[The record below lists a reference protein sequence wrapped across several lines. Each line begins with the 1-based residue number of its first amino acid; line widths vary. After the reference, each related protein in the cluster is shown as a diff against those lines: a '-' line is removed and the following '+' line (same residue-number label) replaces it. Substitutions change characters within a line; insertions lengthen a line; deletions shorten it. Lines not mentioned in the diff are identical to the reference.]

1 MLNTARRRAAPRAT
15 SSTVGYNR
23 GGIIQ
28 VDPDADLISKIKTA
42 WRIFFPERERPLS
55 PKEEGKKRLRMILVA
70 DRYILLTSLFKSFLR
85 CKPCLIPPSLSK
97 EHDIPC
103 PSPLL

>member
-1 MLNTARRRAAPRAT
+1 MLANRSSDAALDPEATIMLNTARRRAAPRAT

-70 DRYILLTSLFKSFLR
+70 DRYILLTHVFLYL
-85 CKPCLIPPSLSK
+85 PC
-97 EHDIPC
+97 
-103 PSPLL
+103 